1 MQHPLYRVLT
11 ELQLT
16 RFVYSIDI
24 NNEPCRIRWGCI
36 FYVNYYL
43 GQNSL
48 ICSCQ
53 RIGRYILHKAFNI
66 CLYLSKEAHPARA
79 DPRFLS
85 FKWSKVFLFP
95 QPMARLP
102 SSFYW
107 ASLMLQW
114 FPFILLRERSSVRV
128 KCFTQEHNTLTQS
141 GVKSASLNQKSSALI
156 FRLPLLPLKHQWMMI
171 LLTMFVVKAM

>member
-24 NNEPCRIRWGCI
+24 NNKPCWIRRGCI

-53 RIGRYILHKAFNI
+53 RIGRYILHKAFVCTWAKWPI
-66 CLYLSKEAHPARA
+66 QPELISDSLALSDQKYFYSPSPWQGYLHSFIGLPWCFSAFHLYC
-79 DPRFLS
+79 
-85 FKWSKVFLFP
+85 
-95 QPMARLP
+95 QG
-102 SSFYW
+102 
-107 ASLMLQW
+107 
-114 FPFILLRERSSVRV
+114 ERSTVKV
-128 KCFTQEHNTLTQS
+128 KCFTQEHNTLTQP

-156 FRLPLLPLKHQWMMI
+156 FRPPLLPLKHQRMMI